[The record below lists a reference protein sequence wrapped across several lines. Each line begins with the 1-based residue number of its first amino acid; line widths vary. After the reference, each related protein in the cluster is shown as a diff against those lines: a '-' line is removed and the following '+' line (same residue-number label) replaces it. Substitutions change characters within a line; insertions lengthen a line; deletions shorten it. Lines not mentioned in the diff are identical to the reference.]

1 MKFDLIVTG
10 SRPCGYVAAIRAS
23 HFGLKTAVVEREH
36 LGVRRRQGKRIGSR
50 GLASR
55 RRGISQDEIYAD
67 GRHLDQTS
75 RRLKSRRT
83 GSSALLKTFRRR
95 KTPRA
100 GPLNSLKMRIFAV
113 PERSA
118 RHKLDNQG
126 AFFTRNQRIGE
137 DE

>member
-23 HFGLKTAVVEREH
+23 HFGLKTAVVERE
-36 LGVRRRQGKRIGSR
+36 RIGSR

-67 GRHLDQTS
+67 GRDLDQTS

-83 GSSALLKTFRRR
+83 GSSALLKTPRRR
-95 KTPRA
+95 KTPRE

-126 AFFTRNQRIGE
+126 AFFTRNQRIGG
-137 DE
+137 DQ